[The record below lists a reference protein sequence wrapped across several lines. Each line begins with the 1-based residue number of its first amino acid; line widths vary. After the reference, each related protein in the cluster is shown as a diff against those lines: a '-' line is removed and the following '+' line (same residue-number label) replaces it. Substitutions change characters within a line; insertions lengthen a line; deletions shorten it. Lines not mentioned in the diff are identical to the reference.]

1 VALTCYRQMK
11 KLSLSNFKLIGV
23 LNVCGGEEEVEEPVS
38 WCNVTTKEV
47 DIVPKKNQTT
57 LSPM

>member
-1 VALTCYRQMK
+1 MK